1 MKQQEINA
9 VVAAVRY
16 EDVMAHIKAAVKT
29 MEENPSALEVA
40 EAARELRA
48 FATVMI
54 HKIERERDVF

>member
-1 MKQQEINA
+1 MEQELITA
-9 VVAAVRY
+9 LKKAITY
-16 EDVMAHIKAAVKT
+16 LKTGFCAAVKT

-54 HKIERERDVF
+54 RKIEREKDVF